1 MATLFNTKIKDTYQ
15 SLLKLE
21 DNTILTTTSK
31 NITDGLGNASPLYMS
46 TTRIGIGTSSPT
58 STFEVNGTTSLNGQ
72 FDVINGGANFRVT
85 SESTSYVALKYNA
98 STWASF
104 NANDSYFQ
112 GTQFYFQSGLNFRF
126 AGSGSFGFTGN
137 PSARLLVKGSGSTS
151 ATTALLVQNSSASTL
166 LQVLDNGLVYVGT
179 GFTGLSFSGGNAQ
192 IFNDGGSAGNISF
205 AMGGVSYLNIYQPI
219 NNGGGFTSGT
229 LNNISTP
236 FTYTNTSGAVS
247 YNLLSIS
254 PGINNTGTY
263 LGTIRGIYYNPSLTS
278 LVGTTH
284 IAIQTVTGNVILG
297 STSGNLLL
305 GTTTDNGAKLRIESG
320 DLSLTGYQP
329 VFNINGTSRGR
340 SYIKTDL
347 AIDGT
352 GVFGGIGMN
361 TDNWLT
367 PGSGSGGYAGNFP
380 ATIHFKVNGTNP
392 LTSTNSHWWAGDGG
406 KGAGYQ
412 FLTTHYNSKNN
423 YIPTAWFGPEI
434 SGGIVGLQQFNIGY
448 EPKQYGGAGFTFV
461 GVGLSGVVTDPF
473 TRVTEFNPIRI
484 DYSLASG
491 GSNITARGVY
501 YKPTFTS
508 VYPLLVNNAFE
519 STSGSLVMSGEA
531 SRVSSTIARGAHLN
545 QTLRPANMT
554 GDTLIGLDINP
565 TFTSS
570 ATQISTFTY
579 VGGSGY
585 TVQTIWENIP
595 LTGGTG
601 TGATVNITVGAGNL
615 VTAVS
620 MANRGTGY
628 TVNDVL
634 TLPAQNMTQSTGF
647 SVTVTAVGASTY
659 NSYGLLVRNGSV
671 GIGTSTP
678 TARLQVQGTGSTS
691 ATTSFLVQNSAAN
704 DLFKITDNGQVS
716 IPPIN
721 ASSVSNLVINAGL
734 LGNNTS
740 TGIDLVGG
748 QYSAQLYIRALGA
761 TTAGYPSAVL
771 GKVLMQAPTG
781 LVITSNYAGAISNT
795 DIALYV
801 YQSKSVH
808 INGFTEVASAV
819 LNVESTTKGVLVPR
833 MTDAQIRAIASP
845 VNGLVAYNTTTDHL
859 CCYQGGAWVKFNHS
873 PM

>member
-1 MATLFNTKIKDTYQ
+1 
-15 SLLKLE
+15 
-21 DNTILTTTSK
+21 
-31 NITDGLGNASPLYMS
+31 
-46 TTRIGIGTSSPT
+46 
-58 STFEVNGTTSLNGQ
+58 
-72 FDVINGGANFRVT
+72 
-85 SESTSYVALKYNA
+85 
-98 STWASF
+98 
-104 NANDSYFQ
+104 
-112 GTQFYFQSGLNFRF
+112 
-126 AGSGSFGFTGN
+126 
-137 PSARLLVKGSGSTS
+137 
-151 ATTALLVQNSSASTL
+151 
-166 LQVLDNGLVYVGT
+166 
-179 GFTGLSFSGGNAQ
+179 
-192 IFNDGGSAGNISF
+192 
-205 AMGGVSYLNIYQPI
+205 
-219 NNGGGFTSGT
+219 
-229 LNNISTP
+229 
-236 FTYTNTSGAVS
+236 
-247 YNLLSIS
+247 
-254 PGINNTGTY
+254 
-263 LGTIRGIYYNPSLTS
+263 
-278 LVGTTH
+278 
-284 IAIQTVTGNVILG
+284 
-297 STSGNLLL
+297 
-305 GTTTDNGAKLRIESG
+305 
-320 DLSLTGYQP
+320 
-329 VFNINGTSRGR
+329 
-340 SYIKTDL
+340 
-347 AIDGT
+347 
-352 GVFGGIGMN
+352 MN
-361 TDNWLT
+361 TDTWLT

-412 FLTTHYNSKNN
+412 FLTTHYSSKNN
-423 YIPTAWFGPEI
+423 YIPTAWYGPEI

-448 EPKQYGGAGFTFV
+448 EPKQFAGAGFTFV

-531 SRVSSTIARGAHLN
+531 SRVSSTIARGAYLN

-579 VGGSGY
+579 IGGTGY
-585 TVQTIWENIP
+585 TYQTIWENIP

-691 ATTSFLVQNSAAN
+691 ATTSLLVQNSLGTAALQVADNGNTSLGSPNFNDRLEVYGNILIRAN
-704 DLFKITDNGQVS
+704 DRIRLAGTSDGNTALYATGGANAQMNVKNGS
-716 IPPIN
+716 T
-721 ASSVSNLVINAGL
+721 SVFDFTFGTI
-734 LGNNTS
+734 
-740 TGIDLVGG
+740 
-748 QYSAQLYIRALGA
+748 GA
-761 TTAGYPSAVL
+761 TTRMLRVNSHDSTTPSVVVGNNA
-771 GKVLMQAPTG
+771 
-781 LVITSNYAGAISNT
+781 TS
-795 DIALYV
+795 
-801 YQSKSVH
+801 
-808 INGFTEVASAV
+808 VASAV
-819 LNVESTTKGVLVPR
+819 LVAESTTQGFLPPR

-859 CCYQGGAWVKFNHS
+859 CVYQGGAWVRINHS